1 MNLYE
6 LTKDWEGIYQ
16 MLDNPDIPEDA
27 IMDSIEGIEGIMDIK
42 IESMA
47 KFVRIFDG
55 DISIIDSEI
64 ERLKELRDSKK
75 NRRSWLLKSI
85 MDMMKATARPKIK
98 TALFSFSIQKNGGKL
113 PIIIKPGCDVP
124 PEWLKPGDPDT
135 TRIRKHL
142 EEGHELDFATFGER
156 SEHLN
161 IR

>member
-64 ERLKELRDSKK
+64 KRLKELRDSKK

-98 TALFSFSIQKNGGKL
+98 TALFSFSIQKFKSRL
-113 PIIIKPGCDVP
+113 A
-124 PEWLKPGDPDT
+124 
-135 TRIRKHL
+135 
-142 EEGHELDFATFGER
+142 F
-156 SEHLN
+156 LN
-161 IR
+161 H

>member
-6 LTKDWEGIYQ
+6 LTNDWENIYQ
-16 MLDNPDIPEDA
+16 MLDNPEIPEDA

-75 NRRSWLLKSI
+75 NRQSWLVKSI

-98 TALFSFSIQKNGGKL
+98 TALFSFNIQKNGGKL
-113 PIIIKPGCDVP
+113 PIIFNPGCNVP
-124 PEWLKPGDPDT
+124 PEWLKPGEPDI

-156 SEHLN
+156 GEHLS

>member
-6 LTKDWEGIYQ
+6 LTKDWENIYQ
-16 MLDNPDIPEDA
+16 MLDDPEIPEDA
-27 IMDSIEGIEGIMDIK
+27 IMDSIEGIEAVMDIK
-42 IESMA
+42 VESMA
-47 KFVRIFDG
+47 QILK
-55 DISIIDSEI
+55 SIGGEVSVIDAEI
-64 ERLKELRDSKK
+64 ERLKALKTNKESRCD
-75 NRRSWLLKSI
+75 WLKRSI
-85 MDMMKATARPKIK
+85 MDMMKATGRPKIK

-113 PIIIKPGCDVP
+113 PIIFNPGCNVP

-156 SEHLN
+156 GEHLN